1 MPLSCLGQ
9 GARLWASAGRGG
21 TRAPVHPVA
30 VVDVHDVVDAPDD
43 RLVDVAADDAVHA
56 QALGLVRQRLLIAA
70 DHLDRELAL
79 RPARQSCRACAAA
92 GRPAC
97 RAPRARPPS
106 PAACTPCRPL
116 APVGTSQ
123 KQTRAGVRGRT
134 LPLTCAARD
143 QYGSRRKRR
152 VAFIKMLRLT
162 NCTRAVRH
170 GKAQR
175 RAAQQARLFYATPR
189 RGGGTGGEGRSPGHR
204 PSHRARASARCS
216 GAPRCH
222 TCESAD
228 QAEQQRPRPRFLLP
242 ESAGSAG
249 SSAGAARGG
258 APVAVEDQKAAAVR
272 ARVHGL
278 LDDLQAGRASSVG
291 RRRAPARGRGAQQRQ
306 SHGRG
311 SAGRRTSTFPKATAS
326 SVRYARAA
334 SSWLPGTCKNS
345 LFAPATA
352 SKRAHVETSSVK

>member
-9 GARLWASAGRGG
+9 RARLWASAGRGG

-152 VAFIKMLRLT
+152 VAFIKMLMLT

-228 QAEQQRPRPRFLLP
+228 QAEQQRH
-242 ESAGSAG
+242 
-249 SSAGAARGG
+249 ARGFCC
-258 APVAVEDQKAAAVR
+258 PSP
-272 ARVHGL
+272 
-278 LDDLQAGRASSVG
+278 QA
-291 RRRAPARGRGAQQRQ
+291 
-306 SHGRG
+306 
-311 SAGRRTSTFPKATAS
+311 
-326 SVRYARAA
+326 ARAA
-334 SSWLPGTCKNS
+334 AAGPRAAAHRSPWRTRKRRPSAHVCMVSWTTCRPGAPRAWGGGALRRAAGARSSGR
-345 LFAPATA
+345 ATA
-352 SKRAHVETSSVK
+352 GVARGAAPQHFQRRLPHR